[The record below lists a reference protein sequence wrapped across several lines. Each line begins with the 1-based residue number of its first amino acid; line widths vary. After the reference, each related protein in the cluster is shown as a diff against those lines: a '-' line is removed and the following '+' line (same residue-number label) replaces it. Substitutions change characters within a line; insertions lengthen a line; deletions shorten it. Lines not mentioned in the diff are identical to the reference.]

1 MLFVIDYQIFA
12 QTKVYATI
20 LRTKVRSYRVLPK
33 SKDRKSFLEKEKIFW
48 EGIPKVL
55 SLVKTKTMVNIQ
67 LQVSEEVIGKFGI
80 LAITA
85 RLQKEL
91 AYT

>member
-1 MLFVIDYQIFA
+1 LF
-12 QTKVYATI
+12 
-20 LRTKVRSYRVLPK
+20 
-33 SKDRKSFLEKEKIFW
+33 KIF
-48 EGIPKVL
+48 IMI
-55 SLVKTKTMVNIQ
+55 SIQ

-91 AYT
+91 ETERMKILADEIQKELLAVGLDVDMLAKQARHLAWNEYKAKYLTAIS

>member
-1 MLFVIDYQIFA
+1 
-12 QTKVYATI
+12 
-20 LRTKVRSYRVLPK
+20 
-33 SKDRKSFLEKEKIFW
+33 
-48 EGIPKVL
+48 
-55 SLVKTKTMVNIQ
+55 MVNIQ

-91 AYT
+91 ETERMKILADEIQKEVLAVGLDVGILAKQARKLAWNEYKAKYLTAISL

>member
-1 MLFVIDYQIFA
+1 
-12 QTKVYATI
+12 
-20 LRTKVRSYRVLPK
+20 
-33 SKDRKSFLEKEKIFW
+33 
-48 EGIPKVL
+48 
-55 SLVKTKTMVNIQ
+55 MVNIQ

-91 AYT
+91 ETERMKILADEIQKELLAVGLETDTLVKQARQMAWNEYKAKYLTHISL